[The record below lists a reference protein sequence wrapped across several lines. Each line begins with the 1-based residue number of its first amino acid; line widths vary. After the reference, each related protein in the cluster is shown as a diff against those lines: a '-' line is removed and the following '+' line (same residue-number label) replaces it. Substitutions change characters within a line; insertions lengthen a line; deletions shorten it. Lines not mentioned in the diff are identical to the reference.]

1 MMLVETEDAGHAM
14 VAASVPPAA
23 GDHVVRTATG
33 VYVLVECTDLHPV
46 GYCASEYRD
55 RHVRIVAQG

>member
-1 MMLVETEDAGHAM
+1 M

-23 GDHVVRTATG
+23 GDHVVRTKAG

-46 GYCASEYRD
+46 GGCSSEYVG
-55 RHVRIVAQG
+55 RHVRIVAMG